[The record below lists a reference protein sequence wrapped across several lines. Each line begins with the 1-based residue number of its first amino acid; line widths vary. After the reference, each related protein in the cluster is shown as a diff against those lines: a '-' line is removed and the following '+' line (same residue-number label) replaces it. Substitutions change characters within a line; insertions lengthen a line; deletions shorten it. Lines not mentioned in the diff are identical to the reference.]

1 MSLKKIEQVKADKGF
16 KIADLFIYGAVL
28 VLVVALFIAV
38 FLIRDNSPLTG
49 IRIYVANRVVYE
61 YDFSEGQISCDY
73 ACVQVEEG
81 AGKLTLTISANGGY
95 NSVEIDK
102 SGKVK
107 VTSADCG
114 KRDCVYTP
122 ALSDKSGIIY
132 CSPHQL
138 KIVPYDYDLDGG
150 TIIM

>member
-1 MSLKKIEQVKADKGF
+1 MSLKKIEQVKSDRGF
-16 KIADLFIYGAVL
+16 KIADLFVYGAVL
-28 VLVVALFIAV
+28 LVVVALFIAV
-38 FLIRDNSPLTG
+38 FLVRDDSPLTG
-49 IRIYVANRVVYE
+49 IRIYIANEAVYE
-61 YDFSEGQISCDY
+61 YDFSEGQLSCDETR
-73 ACVQVEEG
+73 VSVEEQ
-81 AGKLTLTISANGGY
+81 AGKLILTVSANGY
-95 NSVEIDK
+95 NVIEIDK

-122 ALSDKSGIIY
+122 ELKDKSGIIY
-132 CSPHQL
+132 CSPHRL